1 MNMRFLESQGMQI
14 KKEDYELVYVGE
26 LSGTMSLEDI
36 FERFNMDHPKGFRGH
51 SLSVSDV
58 VVLNDGENV
67 TAHFIDSISF
77 EQLDS
82 FLNLE
87 EQVLDEL
94 AYQVGEQY
102 FAIQT
107 TEEGYDYSFY
117 DEDFRL
123 IDGGVY
129 ENDEISIEEAAE
141 ELLEEEG
148 WTGEC
153 IRRDYAQL
161 MEKVEEM
168 DEVVMAEIQK
178 SQGEYKPLAKVEE
191 LEEANYNM
199 IDNVLNNMPPKKEPY
214 LEYFAAECDEFHDMG
229 AYEKST
235 DVNQIAAVYEKYR
248 ENPETA
254 YLGCSMGIIYRDP
267 EDSYY
272 DEAEFAIVKGNT
284 VFGNLMDDV
293 RFYGELSLV
302 REGIEKIHEALPGFK
317 YVPMKDVREAI
328 YPEKMTTE
336 QLADALDKI
345 AEEFDPYGYRDHVE
359 SGENNIQEVM
369 LNLRSGNIHSYISYL
384 KDIID
389 EECDQSV
396 RAGVLIERL
405 KAYDP
410 EFPKDMEPMVYVNY
424 CEKSEFMKPRCQ
436 KLSDLD
442 SKTVAQDKAWYADRN
457 PKTGEPTMTAKLFF
471 TVYYAEKDEQ
481 ILQSFKGEIDIG
493 SGNGGIISQLK
504 MQNEMKLTDESW
516 ISYQKGKGNEEFQK
530 YMEDLTDMQN
540 HVLPYLQSF
549 CSLEE
554 SGVKERREQQVAER
568 NEGRETAP
576 RAEVKANEVVKDIV
590 KADNKPE
597 QQNQTATGKDKKLS
611 IHERLEINKRIIQEK
626 QGKDNLERGADLGVR

>member
-1 MNMRFLESQGMQI
+1 M
-14 KKEDYELVYVGE
+14 
-26 LSGTMSLEDI
+26 
-36 FERFNMDHPKGFRGH
+36 HW
-51 SLSVSDV
+51 
-58 VVLNDGENV
+58 
-67 TAHFIDSISF
+67 
-77 EQLDS
+77 
-82 FLNLE
+82 
-87 EQVLDEL
+87 
-94 AYQVGEQY
+94 
-102 FAIQT
+102 
-107 TEEGYDYSFY
+107 
-117 DEDFRL
+117 
-123 IDGGVY
+123 
-129 ENDEISIEEAAE
+129 IE
-141 ELLEEEG
+141 
-148 WTGEC
+148 
-153 IRRDYAQL
+153 
-161 MEKVEEM
+161 
-168 DEVVMAEIQK
+168 
-178 SQGEYKPLAKVEE
+178 
-191 LEEANYNM
+191 
-199 IDNVLNNMPPKKEPY
+199 
-214 LEYFAAECDEFHDMG
+214 
-229 AYEKST
+229 
-235 DVNQIAAVYEKYR
+235 
-248 ENPETA
+248 
-254 YLGCSMGIIYRDP
+254 
-267 EDSYY
+267 
-272 DEAEFAIVKGNT
+272 
-284 VFGNLMDDV
+284 
-293 RFYGELSLV
+293 
-302 REGIEKIHEALPGFK
+302 
-317 YVPMKDVREAI
+317 
-328 YPEKMTTE
+328 
-336 QLADALDKI
+336 I
-345 AEEFDPYGYRDHVE
+345 AEDFDPYGYRDHVE
-359 SGENNIQEVM
+359 PGENTIQEVM

-471 TVYYAEKDEQ
+471 TVYYAEKDDQ

-516 ISYQKGKGNEEFQK
+516 ISYQKGKGSEEFQK

-549 CSLEE
+549 CNLEE

-626 QGKDNLERGADLGVR
+626 QGKDKPERGADRGVR